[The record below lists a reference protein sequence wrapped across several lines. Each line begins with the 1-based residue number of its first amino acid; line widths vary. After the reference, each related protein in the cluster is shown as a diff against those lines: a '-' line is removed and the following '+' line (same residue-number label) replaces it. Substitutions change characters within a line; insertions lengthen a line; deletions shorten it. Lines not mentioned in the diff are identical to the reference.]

1 MVTHGHLKRFNRR
14 AEEITETVF
23 HAMATRH
30 VGLWAYALMAVT
42 VAGVFEFDL
51 MHEAIRALPAIPS
64 LALAVVAA
72 YIGLRALNWGSE
84 EAVAQSTAIVEKR
97 GWSKGITN
105 AILAFGTSLAELGFV
120 IAAASKGEPDAIYGA
135 MTGSDGFNIAVI
147 FGFAVLFA
155 ANTKLMGSGMW
166 KPMGILVGM
175 TLLVALAAFIGFP
188 LWISLGIGGLAIAAF
203 LLFLRTAP
211 ASAFEEDEDG
221 DAKDSNDNVV
231 QFSAIK
237 LALGFA
243 ALLLGVLWL
252 YDGIVRVAHAFGLP
266 VIVIGLIGAIITSL
280 PEVTVT
286 VPCVRA
292 GKMKLDDALVV
303 VAASNAADTAFMA
316 FAGIFGVMAAFN
328 TTGAAQIAGIVAATV
343 TVLAFVTV
351 LFKRAWK
358 WMWVSVAI
366 AYLAYLAS
374 TLAH

>member
-1 MVTHGHLKRFNRR
+1 ML
-14 AEEITETVF
+14 
-23 HAMATRH
+23 
-30 VGLWAYALMAVT
+30 
-42 VAGVFEFDL
+42 
-51 MHEAIRALPAIPS
+51 AI
-64 LALAVVAA
+64 VAA

-97 GWSKGITN
+97 GWSKAITN
-105 AILAFGTSLAELGFV
+105 GILAFGTSLAELGFV

-155 ANTKLMGSGMW
+155 ANTKLMVAGMW
-166 KPMGILVGM
+166 KPMGVLVGM
-175 TLLVALAAFIGFP
+175 TLLVALAAFVGFP
-188 LWISLGIGGLAIAAF
+188 LWISLGVGGLAIAAF
-203 LLFLRTAP
+203 LLFLKTTP
-211 ASAFEEDEDG
+211 ASAFDEEDEDDATDG
-221 DAKDSNDNVV
+221 DAKDSSDGVV
-231 QFSAIK
+231 QFSPIK

-286 VPCVRA
+286 VPRVRA
-292 GKMKLDDALVV
+292 GKMKLGDALAV

-316 FAGIFGVMAAFN
+316 IAGAFGFMAAFN
-328 TTGAAQIAGIVAATV
+328 TTGAAQVAGIVAATV
-343 TVLAFVTV
+343 TVLAFLTV
-351 LFKRAWK
+351 LFKTAWK
-358 WMWVSVAI
+358 WVWVSTAI
-366 AYLAYLAS
+366 GYLVYLAS